1 MDRVVISEKLE
12 SLRRCLARLKAK
24 CPDTPEALQGD
35 LDAQDIVSLNLT
47 RAIQLCVDIA
57 THWLADH
64 DELIVPRTMGEAFTR
79 LAEGGLIGQ
88 DLAMNMRRAVGFRNI
103 VVHNYGDIDWQIV
116 HALCTQRMDDFRRYA
131 QAIQAEL

>member
-47 RAIQLCVDIA
+47 RAIQLWSISPP
-57 THWLADH
+57 TGL
-64 DELIVPRTMGEAFTR
+64 LIM
-79 LAEGGLIGQ
+79 
-88 DLAMNMRRAVGFRNI
+88 MS
-103 VVHNYGDIDWQIV
+103 
-116 HALCTQRMDDFRRYA
+116 
-131 QAIQAEL
+131 